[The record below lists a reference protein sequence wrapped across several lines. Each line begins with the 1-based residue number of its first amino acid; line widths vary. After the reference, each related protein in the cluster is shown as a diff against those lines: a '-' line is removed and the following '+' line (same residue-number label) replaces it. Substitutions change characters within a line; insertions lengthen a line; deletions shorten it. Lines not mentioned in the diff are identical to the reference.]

1 MEVRYQYFN
10 ITIFIG
16 ILVDGSSQEV
26 MPKLII
32 EIDESLKR
40 RIKLKAVHQD
50 VTIKTLVTR
59 VLEEYLE
66 QDNAGKQASA
76 GNKGTAEIA

>member
-1 MEVRYQYFN
+1 
-10 ITIFIG
+10 
-16 ILVDGSSQEV
+16 

-59 VLEEYLE
+59 VLEEYLD
-66 QDNAGKQASA
+66 QDNAGRQASA
-76 GNKGTAEIA
+76 GNK